1 MKGKTLT
8 EIYNE
13 KKKLPTPAAKFI
25 AELCELTH
33 RSKITVILWVRGKVR
48 PDINT
53 QRVIAMH
60 LKTDVETLF
69 PSKLSSY
76 GNR

>member
-1 MKGKTLT
+1 MNGKTLT

-33 RSKITVILWVRGKVR
+33 RSKITVILWVRGKVC

-53 QRVIAMH
+53 QRIIAMH
-60 LKTDVETLF
+60 LKTDIEILF
-69 PSKLSSY
+69 PRKQQRH
-76 GNR
+76 GN

>member
-8 EIYNE
+8 DIYNE

-33 RSKITVILWVRGKVR
+33 RSRITVIMWVKGRVR

-53 QRVIAMH
+53 TYHRHAPQDRCRDIV
-60 LKTDVETLF
+60 
-69 PSKLSSY
+69 P
-76 GNR
+76 

>member
-1 MKGKTLT
+1 MIGNTLT

-13 KKKLPTPAAKFI
+13 KKKLPTPAANFI

-33 RSKITVILWVRGKVR
+33 RSKITVIMWVKGRVR

-53 QRVIAMH
+53 QRIIAMH
-60 LKTDVETLF
+60 LKTDVESLF
-69 PSKLSSY
+69 PQKQSCY
-76 GNR
+76 GN

>member
-8 EIYNE
+8 DIYNE

-33 RSKITVILWVRGKVR
+33 RSRITVIMWVKGRVR

-53 QRVIAMH
+53 QRIIAMH
-60 LKTDVETLF
+60 LKTDIEILF
-69 PSKLSSY
+69 PSKQQRH
-76 GNR
+76 GN